1 MRPAWPSGAR
11 NVAVGIICA
20 LLAIAL
26 LIFLLGHR
34 QTEVMSDPSKVVS
47 VPDKAVSTPGKPIP
61 TPAPVAVI
69 SGRNWRYELDFPVRN
84 SATLRKLIQCES
96 KGLNISHTDS
106 NGKAYLGILQFD
118 RATWNAM
125 EARFNF
131 HGDPKNPAEAIHM
144 ADMMISGGLIGR
156 WGCAR
161 SLGLTK

>member
-1 MRPAWPSGAR
+1 
-11 NVAVGIICA
+11 VVGIISA

-26 LIFLLGHR
+26 LIFVLGHR
-34 QTEVMSDPSKVVS
+34 QTEVVSDFGKVVQVS
-47 VPDKAVSTPGKPIP
+47 GKAAGPPGKPVP
-61 TPAPVAVI
+61 APAPVAVI
-69 SGRNWRYELDFPVRN
+69 SGKNWRYELDFPVRN

-96 KGLNISHTDS
+96 KGRNISHTDS
-106 NGKAYLGILQFD
+106 NGRTYLGILQFD

-131 HGDPKNPAEAIHM
+131 HGDPTNPAEAIHM

-161 SLGLTK
+161 SLELTK